1 MFRIYGELGDNYT
14 GVTLGGFEVSETKY
28 LLAGSSVAQNENY
41 RTDLTRN
48 IFVSAVPKNKANSSK
63 VELTWIT
70 DYSEEKDGNIYFPK
84 LVKIS
89 DRLFMVLWQGG
100 YLDELTFDHN
110 GFQVFKS
117 GPVYYTYLD
126 EDGKQFGDIK
136 TIDFAQL
143 SDCDPIYA
151 NGRIVWF
158 NVKDD
163 LMTFFTIPVSQK

>member
-1 MFRIYGELGDNYT
+1 
-14 GVTLGGFEVSETKY
+14 
-28 LLAGSSVAQNENY
+28 
-41 RTDLTRN
+41 
-48 IFVSAVPKNKANSSK
+48 
-63 VELTWIT
+63 
-70 DYSEEKDGNIYFPK
+70 
-84 LVKIS
+84 
-89 DRLFMVLWQGG
+89 MVLWQGG
-100 YLDELTFDHN
+100 YSDELTFDHN